1 MNHLARLAPVW
12 VAIILLTALP
22 LRAQDLDVPR
32 TRTFPG
38 IDNLVFPY
46 AEPEEVGLSSTALR
60 ELGGAV
66 AQWVA
71 DGQIVGAEVMVV
83 KDRQIVMHEAIG
95 WSDREGDQPLE
106 RNSIFR
112 LLAMT
117 KPFTGT
123 AAMMLIDDG
132 AFELDAPVSRWLP
145 SWANERSG
153 DITVRHL
160 LTHTGGFEQ
169 YGTPRPIQSYR
180 SLRAAVDDAG
190 EKGPEHRP
198 GAAARYSDVHSYAL
212 GALVAEVAGIPIEQ
226 FIQERI
232 LDPLGL
238 DDTYTG
244 FAPDSV
250 WADRVNARY
259 QFIDGTWKKVWTP
272 DQQQAD
278 PFFRAS
284 GGLFSTVS
292 DYARWLDAWM
302 VWANRASVSRADSD
316 RPRPDEGTIPQLLSE
331 EMIRVALSPPLFHWE
346 TGSVDPLVF
355 GHGGVDGTHGMA
367 IPSLG
372 ISVIYLTQS
381 QGREL
386 RPKWTKA
393 ARNAVAPNV
402 EFHRPIASVPA
413 DQAGLRVTERPRF
426 ENEVYAGSYTAAVAS
441 VRIFLE
447 EGRLHRTLPVAGEPR
462 VTLVPLEEKH
472 TFAMGRYDGNRLVE
486 VVLPLQRLRFV
497 VDEGRSVALELI
509 HDGKV
514 GAVLRRADRDP

>member
-1 MNHLARLAPVW
+1 MNRTLQILHGLLAVT
-12 VAIILLTALP
+12 LLTVLP
-22 LRAQDLDVPR
+22 LRAQDAEVPR
-32 TRTFPG
+32 THTHPG
-38 IDNLVFPY
+38 IESPAFPY
-46 AEPEEVGLSSTALR
+46 AQPEKVGLTSEKLDR
-60 ELGGAV
+60 LGDEV
-66 AQWVA
+66 AEWVA
-71 DGQIVGAEVMVV
+71 DGEIVGAEVMVV
-83 KDRQIVMHEAIG
+83 KDRQIVLHEAIG
-95 WSDREGDQPLE
+95 WNSREADQPLE

-123 AAMMLIDDG
+123 AAMMLIDEG
-132 AFELDAPVSRWLP
+132 ALELDAPVSRWLP
-145 SWANERSG
+145 SWNNERSG
-153 DITVRHL
+153 AITVHHL

-190 EKGPEHRP
+190 EQGPQHRP
-198 GAAARYSDVHSYAL
+198 GEVHRYSDVHSYAL
-212 GALVAEVAGIPIEQ
+212 GALVADVAGIPIEQ
-226 FIQERI
+226 FIRERI

-238 DDTYTG
+238 DDTYTR

-259 QFIDGTWKKVWTP
+259 QFIDGTWKTVWTP

-316 RPRPDEGTIPQLLSE
+316 WPRPDEGTIPQLLSE
-331 EMIRVALSPPLFHWE
+331 EMIRLALSPPLFHWK
-346 TGSVDPLVF
+346 TGSVEPLVF

-372 ISVIYLTQS
+372 VSVIYLTQS

-386 RPKWTKA
+386 RGQWAKA

-402 EFHRPIASVPA
+402 EFYPPIASVPA

-447 EGRLHRTLPVAGEPR
+447 EGKLHRTLPVAGEPR
-462 VTLVPLEEKH
+462 VALVPLEEEH
-472 TFAMGRYDGNRLVE
+472 TFAMGRYAGNRLVE
-486 VVLPLQRLRFV
+486 VVLPLQRIRFV

-509 HDGKV
+509 RDGEV